1 MFFFLIWLQVAAA
14 AEAAWA
20 EIIPGSFS
28 TRCQFHQRFTY
39 KFFVRKCFAQFF
51 SGYVLA
57 LAKGRKHFHMKIACV
72 KCWWNWPQS
81 SNFEETLEADLV
93 DFLTHLFW
101 VLELRRRDFLKERP
115 ESRLPFLCA
124 PFEKKDFVGLDLESR
139 TNRKRTFG
147 RHRKHVADLCL
158 LCDCLTEAQQYYD
171 VAVDILR

>member
-1 MFFFLIWLQVAAA
+1 MLLKLTSG
-14 AEAAWA
+14 
-20 EIIPGSFS
+20 GSS
-28 TRCQFHQRFTY
+28 
-39 KFFVRKCFAQFF
+39 
-51 SGYVLA
+51 SGSSFGGDHSRVL
-57 LAKGRKHFHMKIACV
+57 FY
-72 KCWWNWPQS
+72 QS

-158 LCDCLTEAQQYYD
+158 LCDCLSEAQQYYE